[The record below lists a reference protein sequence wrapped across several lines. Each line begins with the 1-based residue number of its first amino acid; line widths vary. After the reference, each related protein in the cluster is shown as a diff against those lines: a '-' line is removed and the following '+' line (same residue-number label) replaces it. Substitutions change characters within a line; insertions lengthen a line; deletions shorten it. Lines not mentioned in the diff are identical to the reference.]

1 MAASVVPKVRR
12 DGTILLTDGAA
23 NSYTVAYE
31 NGDCSFDGG
40 AKADRIVIKD
50 RGTIVGLRK
59 GDDPV
64 PSLSFSVFFRDW
76 TDGTSGALIDFL
88 DKTGSFSGNTSAGGA
103 GYEQYLIDIK
113 LTVEGTD
120 NGDTADHTATA
131 AKCLCTWSFSESDPD
146 TISVTAEV
154 LGGFTY
160 TGQA

>member
-1 MAASVVPKVRR
+1 
-12 DGTILLTDGAA
+12 
-23 NSYTVAYE
+23 
-31 NGDCSFDGG
+31 
-40 AKADRIVIKD
+40 
-50 RGTIVGLRK
+50 
-59 GDDPV
+59 
-64 PSLSFSVFFRDW
+64 
-76 TDGTSGALIDFL
+76 LIDFL

-103 GYEQYLIDIK
+103 GYEQYLINIK